1 MENIMEESYPFIITI
16 SRQIGSGGSYIGR
29 ELSKRLNMFYD
40 DREIIR
46 EAAKE
51 LSVHEEDIESIDEKV
66 SGWDLFLKSFVAA
79 PDLCLPSKFNVT
91 TDAELFKTESEIIER
106 LAKDRSSVIVGRSSS
121 FVLRNHPNHISLFLH
136 GDLDFRIQKIK
147 ETNKIDDE
155 EARKIISQTDKARA
169 LYFKTF
175 TKQEWCDARLY
186 DLSINTTKLGYD
198 KSVELILNYI
208 EIRNSI
214 KGKNE

>member
-1 MENIMEESYPFIITI
+1 MEESYPFIITI

-29 ELSKRLNMFYD
+29 ELSKRLNMFYA

-51 LSVHEEDIESIDEKV
+51 LSVHEEDIESIDEKI

-91 TDAELFKTESEIIER
+91 TDAELFKIESEIIER
-106 LAKDRSSVIVGRSSS
+106 LAKERSSVIVGRSSS
-121 FVLRNHPNHISLFLH
+121 YVLRNHPNHISIFLH
-136 GDLDFRIQKIK
+136 GDTDFRVQKIK
-147 ETNKIDDE
+147 ETHNVNDE
-155 EARKIISQTDKARA
+155 EALKIITQTDKARA

-175 TKQEWCDARLY
+175 TKHEWCNARIY
-186 DLSINTTKLGYD
+186 DLSINSSKLGYD
-198 KSVELILNYI
+198 KSIELILDYI
-208 EIRNSI
+208 DIKNSV